1 MSENRRKLLKLKLS
15 TSDLISQPKTEK
27 QAERSTPKLKLKL
40 GSFSAAKAAVPSPDA
55 PAPSPVLKLTNPK
68 KKDPPEGISTS
79 KRKKRT
85 HNSLSEDE
93 LASGPRTAPNA
104 SATKPKK
111 LKLNPSKKTPTT
123 PFLKLKAKGRPPPRP
138 PGIGYDSEAS
148 DKEIDPAIEEE
159 FILRMQPGDDCDYL
173 RKAIE
178 EKRWG
183 RGPEA
188 ADVRLKFLQ
197 SNGRRAVLIIR
208 GKLYAATLVDMPC
221 IVEGMKSWDKRGWH
235 KAADICQ
242 MLLVLGV
249 VKTES
254 EALTYALPHGE
265 VDHTTFGYAH
275 GLTPPMRWARKRRFR
290 KRISTHTIEE
300 VEAEVER
307 LFRADTEAVE
317 ETKWELLDPGR
328 LNRDGR
334 DESAQTDSEGEDE
347 EQDAEGEDVD
357 VEGYFGNVLA
367 GEGDDT
373 LEVDEEALAAEYE
386 AAMQEDDA
394 AEPSGI
400 VVSADVEGETPAE
413 SSEAIVEA
421 QIVTDS
427 EPITPAGHGT
437 TSKEDTGDEESDEDQ
452 DEEMDED
459 ELEQRADLQR
469 AREEIADL
477 ENAIRDQAAEM
488 EHQQNNILKQK
499 IQKKIESLRDDLE
512 LKKKAI
518 GEGGED
524 SEG

>member
-1 MSENRRKLLKLKLS
+1 MAENPRKLLKLKLS
-15 TSDLISQPKTEK
+15 TSGINPPPEPEAEK
-27 QAERSTPKLKLKL
+27 NTPKLKLKF
-40 GSFSAAKAAVPSPDA
+40 GASKAAAPSPDA
-55 PAPSPVLKLTNPK
+55 PAPSPVIKLSKPK
-68 KKDPPEGISTS
+68 KKDRPQEISTS
-79 KRKKRT
+79 KKKKR
-85 HNSLSEDE
+85 NLDSLSEDE
-93 LASGPRTAPNA
+93 LVSGPRTVPGPSA
-104 SATKPKK
+104 SKPKK
-111 LKLNPSKKTPTT
+111 IKLLNPSKKTPTT
-123 PFLKLKAKGRPPPRP
+123 PFLKLKSKGRPPPRP

-183 RGPEA
+183 RGLDA

-197 SNGRRAVLIIR
+197 SDGRRAVLIIR
-208 GKLYAATLVDMPC
+208 GKLYAATLIDMPC
-221 IVEGMKSWDKRGWH
+221 IIEGMKSWDKRGWY

-242 MLLVLGV
+242 MLLVLGP
-249 VKTES
+249 VKTEA
-254 EALTYALPHGE
+254 EALTHPLPHGE
-265 VDHTTFGYAH
+265 VNATTFEYAH

-307 LFRADTEAVE
+307 LFRADAEAVE

-328 LNRDGR
+328 LNREGR
-334 DESAQTDSEGEDE
+334 DGSAQTGSEVEDG
-347 EQDAEGEDVD
+347 EQDAEGEDVE
-357 VEGYFGNVLA
+357 VEGYFDGDAAA
-367 GEGDDT
+367 GGGENT
-373 LEVDEEALAAEYE
+373 LEVDDEALAAEYE

-394 AEPSGI
+394 AEPGGTD
-400 VVSADVEGETPAE
+400 VVASADADGQTPAE
-413 SSEAIVEA
+413 SSDAVVEA

-427 EPITPAGHGT
+427 DPATPAGHGT
-437 TSKEDTGDEESDEDQ
+437 TSKEDTGDEESDEDEE
-452 DEEMDED
+452 EEMDED

-488 EHQQNNILKQK
+488 EHQQNNILRQK
-499 IQKKIESLRDDLE
+499 IQRKIESLRDDLE